1 MEIDDENLL
10 KAKYSTTISAAFLQI
25 LRAVFSKEE
34 LKNHTVQG
42 KKGKPGL
49 DKKKYQAAIGK

>member
-1 MEIDDENLL
+1 
-10 KAKYSTTISAAFLQI
+10 LQI

-49 DKKKYQAAIGK
+49 DKKNIKQQ

>member
-1 MEIDDENLL
+1 
-10 KAKYSTTISAAFLQI
+10 LQI